1 MDVRLVEI
9 QLAEAG
15 SPGLPAH
22 GRFVDLGP
30 GEAAAVDALAPG
42 VVASAWGRWRA
53 PRAAGGAIGLE
64 FRSRDRGWVP
74 LGLRDGRLDL
84 DRPSDFLVEGE
95 DLWMATEAGVLR
107 TPERDGD
114 LRRADLY
121 ATLAGPADL
130 MRPPAGA
137 GVWARVRSDP
147 ARASRLTHGAA
158 RPAPVAG
165 DPFVQRLAVA
175 SGAWRFWLRESRAM
189 GSGGRLHLVAENLHC
204 EWIDPDNGPLP
215 CDPEGGRFPF
225 DDVTDLRGAHGGL
238 LVASRAGVAAWA
250 PGTRL
255 AWADAAVWPI
265 PGGASALQPVKGPIA
280 PEILA
285 VGPDGDG
292 RATLWRMSTEPGGA
306 RFRPLGPWR
315 STWLPVSAAGQWA
328 WERAGMAFRAL
339 ARGGGPERRVDRG
352 RFADDTVLDVANSPD
367 GGPPY
372 RLTADGLRR
381 GDRWWPAPAGA
392 FEVVA
397 TPREIVFLGAQG
409 IWTRPPP
416 AGPGVGQDRWTP
428 LPAGH
433 VGERLDPAREG
444 GARVTT
450 RDDAGHR
457 SFWAWP
463 GDGPPW
469 RAMEG
474 EARAGTRAW
483 VDSPDGVWMV
493 GPRGLLRADPA
504 SAARRA
510 DPSR

>member
-1 MDVRLVEI
+1 MPGGAAERGRASSGDRPESGHSVRNPHSAMDVRLVEI

-53 PRAAGGAIGLE
+53 TRAAGGAIGLE

-292 RATLWRMSTEPGGA
+292 RATLWRMSTEPSGA

-315 STWLPVSAAGQWA
+315 CSGSSITLAHDPGDLNGDGQVDLVLGNNAYGVGGTVWVVEGPITGDVLVADAYHASLSGGATGDAFGSWISLGGDLDGDGYDDLVISALGADPGGRISAGSA
-328 WERAGMAFRAL
+328 YVFY
-339 ARGGGPERRVDRG
+339 GGG
-352 RFADDTVLDVANSPD
+352 
-367 GGPPY
+367 Y
-372 RLTADGLRR
+372 
-381 GDRWWPAPAGA
+381 
-392 FEVVA
+392 
-397 TPREIVFLGAQG
+397 
-409 IWTRPPP
+409 
-416 AGPGVGQDRWTP
+416 
-428 LPAGH
+428 
-433 VGERLDPAREG
+433 
-444 GARVTT
+444 
-450 RDDAGHR
+450 
-457 SFWAWP
+457 
-463 GDGPPW
+463 
-469 RAMEG
+469 
-474 EARAGTRAW
+474 
-483 VDSPDGVWMV
+483 
-493 GPRGLLRADPA
+493 
-504 SAARRA
+504 
-510 DPSR
+510 